1 MRPWPILLS
10 LPLLSISLSITSLA
24 QLPDFEISAQS
35 ITFSDL
41 SPVEGQEI
49 SIFIDIKNVGDGA
62 PTPNEDLLLNLYE
75 GPPEADPI
83 LIMCRQV
90 IIGLEPGQSKR
101 FTARW
106 RVPPGDTEIHAVAN
120 PTDNKKHISESNL
133 KNNYAFTSIT
143 AGNRSFP
150 VATEEQI
157 RTAIQRGVDW
167 VKSQQ
172 GRHSRTCLQCG
183 TENQLILSCV
193 ICGAT
198 LKGLPVDQQPGPAWD
213 FGEESRQETA
223 IALLALISSGRAIG
237 HSLLEDPVVR
247 QGLDFLMAEDWNLFE
262 VYHFAIIVPTLIAT
276 GDEKYRQRAQF
287 AIDQIVKKQLPVG
300 GDEFSDPRDD
310 GGWGYGATA
319 DGAHMNMVIYA
330 LYAAKQ
336 WRLKVPSDTWER
348 AKAWVRRNQT
358 STGGWLYNLVD
369 SGSPWA
375 DGVYGSMTATGL
387 WALRACGAPV
397 EDPQVQKGIDWLRQY
412 WTLTRNPGSTAWHYY
427 YLVALQRFCDIPPQL
442 DTLVGQDW
450 YQEIANMLVAE
461 QQSNGRWID
470 YQDYFPTTCFAL
482 LFLSRSLP
490 EPTQPDLGI
499 VPRTLR
505 FSPPSPRVGEPMQIS
520 VTIQNTGTVVDGLAT
535 IDFYAGDPKKQGQ
548 RIAGQEMILNSNYRE
563 TTVSVDWVAKK
574 AREQQIFVIVDP
586 QQKIADLNRENNQ
599 AVAKINI
606 RPKSAQAID
615 PTLAVKKLG
624 PNRYQIGAVLV
635 DTESGTVSIP
645 GQINII
651 SPETILEF
659 FACTGRGKTHESLVM
674 VEAEPIHIQLGLLR
688 LNMNP
693 GMNLTAQGDPHTP
706 TGDPADIWVDW
717 QRAGEM
723 VRLRAEDLI
732 WNAVDDRAMQKTNWI
747 FTGARIKN
755 NQFTAQLFYSIIALY
770 RDPDAIMNHPLPGG
784 TDDRTFRVNPSTIPA
799 KGTPVT
805 VTIQRIKD
813 T

>member
-1 MRPWPILLS
+1 
-10 LPLLSISLSITSLA
+10 
-24 QLPDFEISAQS
+24 
-35 ITFSDL
+35 
-41 SPVEGQEI
+41 
-49 SIFIDIKNVGDGA
+49 
-62 PTPNEDLLLNLYE
+62 
-75 GPPEADPI
+75 
-83 LIMCRQV
+83 
-90 IIGLEPGQSKR
+90 
-101 FTARW
+101 
-106 RVPPGDTEIHAVAN
+106 
-120 PTDNKKHISESNL
+120 
-133 KNNYAFTSIT
+133 
-143 AGNRSFP
+143 
-150 VATEEQI
+150 
-157 RTAIQRGVDW
+157 
-167 VKSQQ
+167 
-172 GRHSRTCLQCG
+172 
-183 TENQLILSCV
+183 
-193 ICGAT
+193 
-198 LKGLPVDQQPGPAWD
+198 
-213 FGEESRQETA
+213 
-223 IALLALISSGRAIG
+223 
-237 HSLLEDPVVR
+237 
-247 QGLDFLMAEDWNLFE
+247 
-262 VYHFAIIVPTLIAT
+262 
-276 GDEKYRQRAQF
+276 
-287 AIDQIVKKQLPVG
+287 
-300 GDEFSDPRDD
+300 
-310 GGWGYGATA
+310 
-319 DGAHMNMVIYA
+319 
-330 LYAAKQ
+330 
-336 WRLKVPSDTWER
+336 
-348 AKAWVRRNQT
+348 
-358 STGGWLYNLVD
+358 
-369 SGSPWA
+369 
-375 DGVYGSMTATGL
+375 
-387 WALRACGAPV
+387 
-397 EDPQVQKGIDWLRQY
+397 
-412 WTLTRNPGSTAWHYY
+412 
-427 YLVALQRFCDIPPQL
+427 
-442 DTLVGQDW
+442 
-450 YQEIANMLVAE
+450 
-461 QQSNGRWID
+461 
-470 YQDYFPTTCFAL
+470 
-482 LFLSRSLP
+482 
-490 EPTQPDLGI
+490 
-499 VPRTLR
+499 
-505 FSPPSPRVGEPMQIS
+505 MQIS

-548 RIAGQEMILNSNYRE
+548 RIAGQEMILDSNYRE

-732 WNAVDDRAMQKTNWI
+732 WNAVDDREMQKTNWI

-770 RDPDAIMNHPLPGG
+770 RDPDAIMNHPLLGG

>member
-1 MRPWPILLS
+1 
-10 LPLLSISLSITSLA
+10 
-24 QLPDFEISAQS
+24 
-35 ITFSDL
+35 
-41 SPVEGQEI
+41 
-49 SIFIDIKNVGDGA
+49 
-62 PTPNEDLLLNLYE
+62 
-75 GPPEADPI
+75 
-83 LIMCRQV
+83 
-90 IIGLEPGQSKR
+90 
-101 FTARW
+101 
-106 RVPPGDTEIHAVAN
+106 
-120 PTDNKKHISESNL
+120 
-133 KNNYAFTSIT
+133 
-143 AGNRSFP
+143 
-150 VATEEQI
+150 
-157 RTAIQRGVDW
+157 
-167 VKSQQ
+167 
-172 GRHSRTCLQCG
+172 
-183 TENQLILSCV
+183 
-193 ICGAT
+193 
-198 LKGLPVDQQPGPAWD
+198 
-213 FGEESRQETA
+213 
-223 IALLALISSGRAIG
+223 
-237 HSLLEDPVVR
+237 
-247 QGLDFLMAEDWNLFE
+247 
-262 VYHFAIIVPTLIAT
+262 IAT

-387 WALRACGAPV
+387 WALRACGVPV

-499 VPRTLR
+499 VPHTLR

-548 RIAGQEMILNSNYRE
+548 RIAGQEMILDSNYRE
-563 TTVSVDWVAKK
+563 TTVSVDWVAKE

-706 TGDPADIWVDW
+706 TGDPADIW
-717 QRAGEM
+717 
-723 VRLRAEDLI
+723 
-732 WNAVDDRAMQKTNWI
+732 
-747 FTGARIKN
+747 
-755 NQFTAQLFYSIIALY
+755 
-770 RDPDAIMNHPLPGG
+770 
-784 TDDRTFRVNPSTIPA
+784 
-799 KGTPVT
+799 
-805 VTIQRIKD
+805 
-813 T
+813 